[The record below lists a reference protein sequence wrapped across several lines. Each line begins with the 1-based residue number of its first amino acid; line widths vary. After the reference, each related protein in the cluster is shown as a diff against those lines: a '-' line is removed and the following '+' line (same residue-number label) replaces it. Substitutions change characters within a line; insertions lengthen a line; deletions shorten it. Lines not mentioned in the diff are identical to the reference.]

1 MVFGNNKTAAILAS
15 FTAAAVAFSCAGCM
29 DDEEDE
35 YEVAENED
43 VTDVD
48 TAVDDSYEDQELI
61 DDDGNTYVLHHNEDG
76 TETAVYPDGRDVT
89 FRRNHDNSLDFI
101 SGTAGMLAAM
111 AAGYYLFHGLGCN
124 TGYRGSYN
132 PSSGRYTCSEPLRRM
147 DMAER
152 NKRMQSYVPS
162 SSAASINNNY
172 PRAMMQKDK
181 DDQNP
186 AAARSSSYSGSS
198 GGGGSSSK
206 SATSSAAAS
215 STKSNDTA
223 TAKSNTSSE
232 GANSTSKAA
241 VSNSAK
247 GGFGGAGA
255 RSATS

>member
-1 MVFGNNKTAAILAS
+1 MVFGNNRTAAILAS
-15 FTAAAVAFSCAGCM
+15 FTATAVAFSCAGCM

-35 YEVAENED
+35 YEVAEDED
-43 VTDVD
+43 VTEVD
-48 TAVDDSYEDQELI
+48 TGVDDTYEDQELI
-61 DDDGNTYVLHHNEDG
+61 DDDGNTYVLHRNEDG
-76 TETAVYPDGRDVT
+76 TETATYADGRDVT

-132 PSSGRYTCSEPLRRM
+132 PSAGRYTCSEPLRRM

-186 AAARSSSYSGSS
+186 AARSSSYSGSS

>member
-29 DDEEDE
+29 DDEADE
-35 YEVAENED
+35 YEVAEDED
-43 VTDVD
+43 VTEVDTDVD
-48 TAVDDSYEDQELI
+48 DTYEDQELI
-61 DDDGNTYVLHHNEDG
+61 DDDGNNYVLHRNEDG
-76 TETAVYPDGRDVT
+76 TETATYADGRDVT

-198 GGGGSSSK
+198 GGGGS
-206 SATSSAAAS
+206 AAAS

-232 GANSTSKAA
+232 GAKTTSNSS
-241 VSNSAK
+241 VSNNAK